1 MFVLDQ
7 YYLTNYLDNKFIHNK
22 HMTDEKSLEDRI
34 RDDLIKSGFPLE
46 LEISNLLEENNW
58 NFFPNE
64 YIVDQETDVQYEM
77 DIRAVNSQ
85 FSKTN
90 DEKFEMRSFLHLIIE
105 CKKCEKHPW
114 VFFIRERQEFENT
127 SNLIRHAHNFG
138 INKPYRIE
146 SQNSVSDQVFFSKN
160 IDYSRLNLFSG
171 NEKSTSYCQAFR
183 KPSMENQIYFAV
195 RSVLRSFEFLSGRQ
209 KESLSK
215 GRWTQLS
222 LHTYIPVIV
231 VDDNLFEARM
241 SNGKLEIQE
250 SSHIPLIF
258 NIHNNHEKYLDQIM
272 INVVKLDYFNQFLHE
287 AYEDME
293 YLHDEFIKLQYISP
307 K

>member
-1 MFVLDQ
+1 
-7 YYLTNYLDNKFIHNK
+7 
-22 HMTDEKSLEDRI
+22 MTDEKRLEDKI
-34 RDDLIKSGFPLE
+34 KDDLIKSGFPLE

-58 NFFPNE
+58 NFSPNE
-64 YIVDQETDVQYEM
+64 YIVDQETGIQYEM
-77 DIRAVNSQ
+77 DIRAINSK

-90 DEKFEMRSFLHLIIE
+90 DERFEMRSFLQLIIE

-114 VFFIRERQEFENT
+114 VFFIRERQEFENA
-127 SNLIRHAHNFG
+127 SNLIRHTHNFG

-146 SQNSVSDQVFFSKN
+146 GNNYGSDQVFFSKN

-195 RSVLRSFEFLSGRQ
+195 RSVLRSFDFLSSRL
-209 KESLSK
+209 KESYSK
-215 GRWTQLS
+215 GGWDRLY
-222 LHTYIPVIV
+222 LHTHIPVIV

-241 SNGKLEIQE
+241 NNGKLEIQE

-258 NIHNNHEKYLDQIM
+258 KIHNMYEINLNQIM
-272 INVVKLDYFNQFLHE
+272 INIVKLDYFKQFLSE
-287 AYEDME
+287 ATEDME
-293 YLHDEFIKLQYISP
+293 YLHDEFIKLSYISP